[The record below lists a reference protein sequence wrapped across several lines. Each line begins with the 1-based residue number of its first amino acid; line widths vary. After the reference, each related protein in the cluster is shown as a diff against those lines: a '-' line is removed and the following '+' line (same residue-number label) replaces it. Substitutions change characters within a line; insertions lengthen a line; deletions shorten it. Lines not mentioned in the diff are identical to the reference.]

1 MSDRVEYFNSL
12 KGMADKKKKQKIELV
27 YQFLVEINRIRKNF
41 ELEYVS
47 DRLFQLKGYDYGMFA
62 MQVASCII
70 YNKPFDFC
78 QPIMPRLR
86 VETAA
91 FILEKRSLAI
101 MSIDARTYSQN

>member
-47 DRLFQLKGYDYGMFA
+47 DRPFQWKGYDCSMFA
-62 MQVASCII
+62 MHVASCII
-70 YNKPFDFC
+70 LKKPFDFF
-78 QPIMPRLR
+78 QPLMPRLR
-86 VETAA
+86 DESAV
-91 FILEKRSLAI
+91 FLLEKRSLDI
-101 MSIDARTYSQN
+101 MSIEAHTYSQN